1 MLICRIPYFATL
13 LSSDFTDKSSD
24 VSLKVEV
31 CSSGIFKKILDFVWT
46 GELQMSYMNMNT
58 ILTLLE
64 TARFLCIDLLV
75 DGIGEYIK
83 HQFNWKKIDF
93 VSSLNALEF
102 STSHNF
108 PKISNIIFGF
118 IDRNIDKISSL
129 SEFNNLSTDSMMML
143 LSTKE
148 GRVSSEIS
156 LFKAFLKWLEGNED
170 ISEVTKEEIANL
182 FDLDN
187 FSGSDWEIVKKS
199 NLYSEKQLLHQIL
212 SRVQDL
218 EEEIA
223 TLQPARYLLTIDRYE
238 SDAISVWKMDICS
251 STNCIEFNLK
261 ENSPCPN
268 YNGGFK
274 YDYIVET
281 STDGETWSRKDSKL
295 VFSGNQVVTF
305 QRMKMQFVRIELG
318 SKNRLCSHPSCS
330 ETIHKLDVSNVQA
343 ALK

>member
-24 VSLKVEV
+24 LSLKVEV

-58 ILTLLE
+58 ILTTLE

-83 HQFNWKKIDF
+83 HQFNLKKIDF
-93 VSSLNALEF
+93 VSSLIALEF

-108 PKISNIIFGF
+108 PKISNIIIGF
-118 IDRNIDKISSL
+118 IDRNIDKISSM
-129 SEFNNLSTDSMMML
+129 SEFKNLSTDSMMML

-170 ISEVTKEEIANL
+170 ILEVTKVEMANL

-187 FSGSDWEIVKKS
+187 FSSSDWEVVKKS
-199 NLYSEKQLLHQIL
+199 NLYSEKHLLHQIL

-223 TLQPARYLLTIDRYE
+223 TLQPARYLLTNDRYE

-251 STNCIEFNLK
+251 SINCIEFTLK
-261 ENSPCPN
+261 GFSLCPN
-268 YNGGFK
+268 YNRGFK
-274 YDYIVET
+274 YVTLLKQVLTE
-281 STDGETWSRKDSKL
+281 KL
-295 VFSGNQVVTF
+295 GAEKIASLSF
-305 QRMKMQFVRIELG
+305 LG
-318 SKNRLCSHPSCS
+318 TK
-330 ETIHKLDVSNVQA
+330 
-343 ALK
+343 